1 MAPKVKNNTVYT
13 MVESPTKTTGINTGK
28 NVCKGIERS
37 MENMNSKQKITQK
50 TNMEILKPNRT
61 QEDN

>member
-28 NVCKGIERS
+28 NECKGIERS
-37 MENMNSKQKITQK
+37 MET
-50 TNMEILKPNRT
+50 
-61 QEDN
+61 

>member
-28 NVCKGIERS
+28 SVKE
-37 MENMNSKQKITQK
+37 QKEAWK
-50 TNMEILKPNRT
+50 T
-61 QEDN
+61 